1 MIRIPDPGRFELR
14 LMDGSANPYMLQA
27 GIIAAGLYGLNMKL
41 DPGEALTC
49 NMYTDYKKYPNLAKL
64 PDELEDSLEKLDAN
78 KILRESFGDKVIDS
92 YIKLK
97 KEEIK
102 NFFRLE
108 TFDKKSSVT
117 EWEKINTLDC

>member
-1 MIRIPDPGRFELR
+1 M
-14 LMDGSANPYMLQA
+14 
-27 GIIAAGLYGLNMKL
+27 
-41 DPGEALTC
+41 
-49 NMYTDYKKYPNLAKL
+49 
-64 PDELEDSLEKLDAN
+64 EKLDAN
-78 KILRESFGDKVIDS
+78 KILRESFGDKVINS

>member
-1 MIRIPDPGRFELR
+1 
-14 LMDGSANPYMLQA
+14 
-27 GIIAAGLYGLNMKL
+27 MKL
-41 DPGEALTC
+41 DPGKPLTC
-49 NMYTDYKKYPNLAKL
+49 NMYTDYKNYPNLAKL

-78 KILRESFGDKVIDS
+78 KILRESFGNKVIDS